1 MADLRYA
8 AGFHAVAVA
17 GGINAAARA
26 SGKSP
31 SAVHAELRRFE
42 RIVGVPLT
50 ERTGRGLQLTPE
62 GRRLFETVDRAL
74 AEIDRVSTGLRQPEG
89 TLPLRIGTVTG
100 FGRYRLAPRLFTTMP
115 PGRPLDFRCGSHD
128 EVLSALAHGEI
139 DLAVTYRPVTSFP
152 IETMVV
158 AQEEIALV
166 GAVES
171 PSIEELER
179 HPCITYLES
188 DYVFAHWFA
197 AIHGRQPASLMQHDR
212 FDELEEALASVAR
225 GRGFTIAPVDAC
237 TAFGL
242 EPVGP
247 LASNAMFLCGT
258 AGRLNSPDAAAVLA
272 ALATGTHY

>member
-1 MADLRYA
+1 LADLRYA

-17 GGINAAARA
+17 GGINAAARVL
-26 SGKSP
+26 GRSP

-42 RIVGVPLT
+42 RLVGVPLT
-50 ERTGRGLQLTPE
+50 ERAGRGLQLTPE

-100 FGRYRLAPRLFTTMP
+100 FGRYRLAPRLFATIP
-115 PGRPLDFRCGSHD
+115 PERPVDFRCGTHD
-128 EVLSALAHGEI
+128 EVLSALAQGEI
-139 DLAVTYRPVTSFP
+139 DLAITYRPVTSFP

-166 GAVES
+166 GAV
-171 PSIEELER
+171 PSHALPDLER

-197 AIHGRQPASLMQHDR
+197 AIHGRQPVSLLPHDR
-212 FDELEEALASVAR
+212 FDELEEALASVSN

-237 TAFGL
+237 RAFGL
-242 EPVGP
+242 APVGP
-247 LASNAMFLCGT
+247 SAINTMFLCGT
-258 AGRLNSPDAAAVLA
+258 AGRLTSPDAAAVIE
-272 ALATGTHY
+272 ALAREA